1 MAQRP
6 KRSDDL
12 VDRDRILAALKA
24 CRHDL
29 AIGMSQMRIN
39 GPLYIATSE
48 LLSSIDAVA
57 LVLTN
62 RADIFHAQPHGTR
75 PPQP

>member
-1 MAQRP
+1 MAWP

-12 VDRDRILAALKA
+12 VDRERLLEILKC

-29 AIGMSQMRIN
+29 AIAMARMRIN
-39 GPLYIATSE
+39 GPLYNSTAE
-48 LLSSIDAVA
+48 LLASIDAVA

-62 RADIFHAQPHGTR
+62 RHDYLHVRPHST
-75 PPQP
+75 P